1 LEKAFAAVRSLAR
14 LPDSI
19 VLFTDGLPTKSDS
32 FLSEGDVGQDERI
45 RFFKIATKQLPT
57 RIPISTILFPMSGDP
72 AGPALFWELANATR
86 GALISP
92 AKSWPDL

>member
-1 LEKAFAAVRSLAR
+1 
-14 LPDSI
+14 
-19 VLFTDGLPTKSDS
+19 
-32 FLSEGDVGQDERI
+32 
-45 RFFKIATKQLPT
+45 
-57 RIPISTILFPMSGDP
+57 MSGDP

>member
-1 LEKAFAAVRSLAR
+1 
-14 LPDSI
+14 LPYD
-19 VLFTDGLPTKSDS
+19 
-32 FLSEGDVGQDERI
+32 GDVGQDERI
-45 RFFKIATKQLPT
+45 RFFKIATKQLPP